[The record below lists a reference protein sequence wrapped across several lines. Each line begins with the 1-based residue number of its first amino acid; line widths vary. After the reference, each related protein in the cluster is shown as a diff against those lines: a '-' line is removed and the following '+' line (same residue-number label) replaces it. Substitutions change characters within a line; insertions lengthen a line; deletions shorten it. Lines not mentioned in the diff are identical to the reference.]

1 MKYLGIDYGEK
12 RVGIAVSDDSG
23 SVAFP
28 RIVLDN
34 DKNLVSKV
42 SDLCCDESIEA
53 IVLGESKNFDGK
65 ENIIMAEIKV
75 FKKKLEEFIKLPIY
89 FEPEFLTSAEALH
102 IQGKN
107 DMLDASAATLILK
120 SFLDKERNKN

>member
-12 RVGIAVSDDSG
+12 RVGVAVSDNSG

-34 DKNLVSKV
+34 NKNLVSKV
-42 SDLCCDESIEA
+42 SDLCRDESIGA